1 MIFGAELSIRTIQ
14 KNDRGRQGRGRILLI
29 RDKIKKS
36 QLETKLSNQRKLG
49 QVITKDKDVEKQEMS
64 VYIQK
69 YMRGIMARKY
79 VESLREEE
87 MEFLGM
93 IPKKK
98 PLMNNWV
105 DPVDE

>member
-1 MIFGAELSIRTIQ
+1 M
-14 KNDRGRQGRGRILLI
+14 LI

-36 QLETKLSNQRKLG
+36 QEEAKLTNQRKQGL
-49 QVITKDKDVEKQEMS
+49 VITKDKDVEKQEMS

-98 PLMNNWV
+98 PLMNNWI
-105 DPVDE
+105 DPVDAEKET